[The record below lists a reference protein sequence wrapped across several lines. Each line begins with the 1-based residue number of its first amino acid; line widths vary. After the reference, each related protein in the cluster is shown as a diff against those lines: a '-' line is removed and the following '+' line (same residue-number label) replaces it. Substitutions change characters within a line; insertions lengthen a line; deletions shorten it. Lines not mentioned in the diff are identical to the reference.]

1 MKQIKLLSSVIAM
14 LLIVFIAGCK
24 KDDDPGIR
32 PTVIS
37 TDPITSGINR
47 AVNSSI
53 SATFSV
59 AMDPAS
65 ISNSTFTL
73 QKAGASVAGTT
84 SYTGTTATFSP
95 TADLSPN
102 TVYTAMISKDAK
114 NMDGK
119 SMSKDYTWTFTTSA
133 KSDLIL
139 PTVPLID
146 PAGSAVGVALSKVV
160 KVTFSEAMDAATI
173 TSFTVAVRQGT
184 TSITGAVTYAGTVAT
199 FTPTGDL
206 LPNKAYTVTITT
218 GVKDAAGNAMAA
230 ERTSTFTTGDAADIT
245 LPLVSSTSPANNAT
259 GVAEGKVVTII
270 FSEAMTASTIN
281 ATTFTLFQGAT
292 AVAGVV
298 SYTGVTA
305 SFTPSALLTSGLVYT
320 ATIKTGAKDVAGNAL

>member
-1 MKQIKLLSSVIAM
+1 MKLTRVLPIIAM
-14 LLIVFIAGCK
+14 LVIVFIAGCK

-37 TDPITSGINR
+37 TDPITSGTNR
-47 AVNSSI
+47 AINSNI

-84 SYTGTTATFSP
+84 TYTGTTASFRP

-114 NMDGK
+114 NMDGRG
-119 SMSKDYTWTFTTSA
+119 MSKDYIWTFTTSA

-139 PTVPLID
+139 PTVTLTDPLN
-146 PAGSAVGVALSKVV
+146 SAVGVALSKVV

-184 TSITGAVTYAGTVAT
+184 TSVLGVVTYAGTVAT
-199 FTPTGDL
+199 FTPAANL
-206 LPNKAYTVTITT
+206 LPGKVYTVTVTT
-218 GVKDAAGNAMAA
+218 GAKDMAGNALAVNS
-230 ERTSTFTTGDAADIT
+230 TTTFTTG
-245 LPLVSSTSPANNAT
+245 
-259 GVAEGKVVTII
+259 
-270 FSEAMTASTIN
+270 
-281 ATTFTLFQGAT
+281 
-292 AVAGVV
+292 
-298 SYTGVTA
+298 
-305 SFTPSALLTSGLVYT
+305 
-320 ATIKTGAKDVAGNAL
+320 